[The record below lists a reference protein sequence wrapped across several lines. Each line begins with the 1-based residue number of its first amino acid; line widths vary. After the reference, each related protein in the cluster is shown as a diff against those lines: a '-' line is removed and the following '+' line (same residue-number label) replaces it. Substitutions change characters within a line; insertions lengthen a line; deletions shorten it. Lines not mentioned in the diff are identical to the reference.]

1 MVGELG
7 CQGVS
12 DGGETTSLNQ
22 ESVISYFRKVT
33 HASCVTSCKY
43 THKENIIYQAFSC
56 TSYNYAFCIIVCVSS
71 NILKSINSF
80 LGTNISESPIN
91 NTLFESMIFSF
102 SKKVI

>member
-43 THKENIIYQAFSC
+43 THKEHIIYQTFSC
-56 TSYNYAFCIIVCVSS
+56 IIQLLRYFVEVFA
-71 NILKSINSF
+71 LV
-80 LGTNISESPIN
+80 PI
-91 NTLFESMIFSF
+91 F
-102 SKKVI
+102 